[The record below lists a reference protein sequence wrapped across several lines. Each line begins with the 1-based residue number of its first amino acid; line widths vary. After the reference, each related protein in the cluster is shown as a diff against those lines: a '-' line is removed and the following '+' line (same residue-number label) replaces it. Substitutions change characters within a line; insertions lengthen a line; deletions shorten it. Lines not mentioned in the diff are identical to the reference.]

1 MKKIIA
7 GLLLASSS
15 FATFGQ
21 SMSCYVDTP
30 AYDTFT
36 TSFCAGVIYN
46 GPTTTSAVFRVDN
59 PPSNLQSVVWSDSAC
74 SSSSTMCIT
83 SIRAYKPKT
92 VTATVLKTDGTYYQV
107 SATAEYE
114 LGF

>member
-1 MKKIIA
+1 MKKMLLGA
-7 GLLLASSS
+7 LLASSS
-15 FATFGQ
+15 LYASANT
-21 SMSCYVDTP
+21 MSCYVDTP
-30 AYDTFT
+30 AYDHFSV
-36 TSFCAGVIYN
+36 SFCAAVIFN
-46 GPTTTSAVFRVDN
+46 GPTTTPAVFRIDN

-74 SSSSTMCIT
+74 ASTSTTCIT
-83 SIRAYKPKT
+83 SIRAYRPKT